1 MIDKTGKQIGN
12 TYSNISSWG
21 GYYIITSNNLKG
33 IMNKEGKEI
42 IPPTY
47 SKVEVST
54 HKERAF
60 AVLKTDDNKYIV
72 YDLDKNKE
80 MFKTDSYPGMNYEH
94 YITTTS
100 NGKTQYYTYDG
111 KMFYEK

>member
-1 MIDKTGKQIGN
+1 MWYN
-12 TYSNISSWG
+12 FEN
-21 GYYIITSNNLKG
+21 YYIL
-33 IMNKEGKEI
+33 I
-42 IPPTY
+42 IIALL
-47 SKVEVST
+47 VVGGV
-54 HKERAF
+54 AF